1 MEHKSHTL
9 AEQKSLLAKLMAA
22 ENITVEHKQVPT
34 AAFDMKN
41 RVLYLPIL
49 KWEPGSDVYD
59 LFCAHEVGHALWT
72 PFDGWHSSTSSKG
85 SGYKSF
91 LNVVEDARIEKKI
104 KRKFAGAGKCMA
116 NGYSELMNEDFFGLR
131 KMGVDPDTL
140 GLIDR
145 INLYTK
151 AGGNYGVNFTDD
163 ERVWLEKV
171 ERTETFE
178 DVIEVTDAL
187 YKYCKENE
195 SETDNSHGDFDE
207 MSGENYED
215 SDFGES
221 EENDSEFDFP
231 FDNNDEDGE
240 EDPDEPGMKAS
251 NSSAGGSEDSED
263 TDETTSGDESGSDSD
278 SVKNSEDENDADG
291 SSKISSGMEGGVSD
305 PFADKES
312 YEPRSLTDDEYRE
325 REEELADMS
334 EDVAVPMYLTFPK
347 INLKSIVVD
356 YDKVHA
362 ELTNYYTNKVN
373 GAEFSEDL
381 LKKFKFNNNKMI
393 NYMVKEFEMKKAAY
407 IHRRAHTSKR
417 GTLDMNRIHAYKY
430 SENLFQQVTHFP
442 EGKSHGMVMFIDW
455 SGSMSAHMKETI
467 EQLINLTMFCSKVQI
482 PFDVYA
488 FTDHYVEGKWVHYDS
503 MLPENKGLAGETIAE
518 YKKNDLMVSSQLRF
532 MHLFSSRMRKNE
544 LTQAYR
550 NMLMVAQA
558 YSRNQYYRRYSYYG
572 MPDNFSLGG
581 TPLDD
586 TIVVAKTL
594 LEEFKMK
601 SHAQIVNAIFLTD
614 GASNRL
620 HTYKD
625 VDGIT
630 RALPSRSMKLYLD
643 DPVTRTRI
651 DPVRTKGS
659 KRCYGLTS
667 QLLTAVKKMVGVNL
681 LGFYL
686 TGGSGKNTA
695 GVLSYVIDRWP
706 TQDEI
711 SAFRKEKFLIEK
723 DTAYDELF
731 IINTKGLEIDEV
743 DHMDSV
749 AAGSS
754 KSEIRKALKKNT
766 KGKLQNR
773 VLLNAF
779 IDKVA

>member
-1 MEHKSHTL
+1 
-9 AEQKSLLAKLMAA
+9 
-22 ENITVEHKQVPT
+22 
-34 AAFDMKN
+34 
-41 RVLYLPIL
+41 
-49 KWEPGSDVYD
+49 
-59 LFCAHEVGHALWT
+59 
-72 PFDGWHSSTSSKG
+72 
-85 SGYKSF
+85 
-91 LNVVEDARIEKKI
+91 
-104 KRKFAGAGKCMA
+104 
-116 NGYSELMNEDFFGLR
+116 
-131 KMGVDPDTL
+131 
-140 GLIDR
+140 
-145 INLYTK
+145 
-151 AGGNYGVNFTDD
+151 
-163 ERVWLEKV
+163 
-171 ERTETFE
+171 
-178 DVIEVTDAL
+178 
-187 YKYCKENE
+187 
-195 SETDNSHGDFDE
+195 
-207 MSGENYED
+207 
-215 SDFGES
+215 
-221 EENDSEFDFP
+221 
-231 FDNNDEDGE
+231 
-240 EDPDEPGMKAS
+240 
-251 NSSAGGSEDSED
+251 
-263 TDETTSGDESGSDSD
+263 
-278 SVKNSEDENDADG
+278 
-291 SSKISSGMEGGVSD
+291 
-305 PFADKES
+305 
-312 YEPRSLTDDEYRE
+312 
-325 REEELADMS
+325 
-334 EDVAVPMYLTFPK
+334 
-347 INLKSIVVD
+347 
-356 YDKVHA
+356 
-362 ELTNYYTNKVN
+362 
-373 GAEFSEDL
+373 
-381 LKKFKFNNNKMI
+381 
-393 NYMVKEFEMKKAAY
+393 
-407 IHRRAHTSKR
+407 
-417 GTLDMNRIHAYKY
+417 
-430 SENLFQQVTHFP
+430 
-442 EGKSHGMVMFIDW
+442 
-455 SGSMSAHMKETI
+455 MKETI

-630 RALPSRSMKLYLD
+630 RALPSRNMKLYLD